1 MFWSVAD
8 HKYDASQNY
17 NRAKTFLLPTTR
29 FVVILMLYVTH
40 YMLVLMLVWA
50 NLPRYQ
56 SHTHVT
62 PKTSAVVLGKMTDS
76 STTGSCA
83 YLWFLW
89 IERRSSR
96 LLRTW
101 STSKCIPSPGHTLS
115 LLRMRSFCFWN
126 GTLLIH
132 ACFTSSTLGRR
143 VHRASCLW
151 LTCTA
156 QVCVST
162 LSDAYT
168 VMKLPSNPF
177 SEHATHAH
185 YSWSGSWLC
194 DCASVFKVELRGH
207 LCPLDVYIMV
217 VHLYEVQGFL

>member
-1 MFWSVAD
+1 
-8 HKYDASQNY
+8 
-17 NRAKTFLLPTTR
+17 
-29 FVVILMLYVTH
+29 
-40 YMLVLMLVWA
+40 MLVWA

-62 PKTSAVVLGKMTDS
+62 PKTGAVVLREMRDS

-96 LLRTW
+96 LLRAW
-101 STSKCIPSPGHTLS
+101 STSKCIPSPRYTLS
-115 LLRMRSFCFWN
+115 LLRMHSFCFWK
-126 GTLLIH
+126 GTLLTH
-132 ACFTSSTLGRR
+132 ACFTSNTLGRR
-143 VHRASCLW
+143 VPRASCLW

-177 SEHATHAH
+177 SEHAL
-185 YSWSGSWLC
+185 SWSGSWLC
-194 DCASVFKVELRGH
+194 NCASVFKIELR
-207 LCPLDVYIMV
+207 C
-217 VHLYEVQGFL
+217 